1 MDNEEDKIMLSGKRK
16 KPKAYLKEVL
26 IKKKSEQKQKGE
38 KTMEN
43 QFKVNAKVLDAYEKA
58 NDYGK
63 EILEGIFGKEAFT
76 TNIKDKI
83 KTFIDAVEMLGS
95 NNQTVKDY
103 ISLDS
108 RKCTKDIIAFARLK
122 IITEALNEG
131 WKPKYDIMQGG
142 YYTSFDIISEYEYE
156 RLNENEKK
164 ESMVFNRPDNKVIIA
179 LVSSKLSVSCESY
192 KLSLKS
198 RELAEYCGKQ
208 FMHIWIDYIF
218 G

>member
-1 MDNEEDKIMLSGKRK
+1 MGNEENKIMLSGKRK

-26 IKKKSEQKQKGE
+26 IKKKSEQIKKGE

-63 EILEGIFGKEAFT
+63 EILEGIFGKDAFSAI
-76 TNIKDKI
+76 IKDKV
-83 KTFIDAVEMLGS
+83 KTFYDAVEILGR
-95 NNQTVKDY
+95 NNKTVKDY
-103 ISLDS
+103 YDIANISNAVN
-108 RKCTKDIIAFARLK
+108 IIALAKLR

-131 WKPKYDIMQGG
+131 WKPEYDIMEGS

-164 ESMVFNRPDNKVIIA
+164 ESMVIHRPDDKVIFA

-192 KLSLKS
+192 KLALKS
-198 RELAEYCGKQ
+198 RDLAEYCGKQ
-208 FMHIWIDYIF
+208 FMDIWVDYIF

>member
-1 MDNEEDKIMLSGKRK
+1 MDNEEDKIMLSVKRK

-26 IKKKSEQKQKGE
+26 IKKKSEQIKKGE

-63 EILEGIFGKEAFT
+63 EILEGIFGKDAFSAI
-76 TNIKDKI
+76 IKNKV
-83 KTFIDAVEMLGS
+83 KTFFDAVEILGR
-95 NNQTVKDY
+95 NNQTVKNYYD
-103 ISLDS
+103 LVFK
-108 RKCTKDIIAFARLK
+108 KCDKDIIAFAKLK
-122 IITEALNEG
+122 IVTEALNEG
-131 WKPKYDIMQGG
+131 WKPKYDIMEGS
-142 YYTSFDIISEYEYE
+142 YYTSFDIITEYEFE
-156 RLNENEKK
+156 RLGENEKK
-164 ESMVFNRPDNKVIIA
+164 ESMVFHRPDNKVIIA

-198 RELAEYCGKQ
+198 RDLAEYCGKQ
-208 FMHIWIDYIF
+208 FMDIWIDYIF

>member
-1 MDNEEDKIMLSGKRK
+1 
-16 KPKAYLKEVL
+16 
-26 IKKKSEQKQKGE
+26 
-38 KTMEN
+38 MEN
-43 QFKVNAKVLDAYEKA
+43 QFKITEKVLEAYEKA

-63 EILEGIFGKEAFT
+63 EILEEIFGKDAFSAI
-76 TNIKDKI
+76 IKDKV
-83 KTFIDAVEMLGS
+83 KTFMDAVEILGR
-95 NNQTVKDY
+95 NNQTVKNYYDMEY
-103 ISLDS
+103 K
-108 RKCTKDIIAFARLK
+108 KCNKDTIAFTKLK

-142 YYTSFDIISEYEYE
+142 YYTSFDIITEYEYE

-164 ESMVFNRPDNKVIIA
+164 ESMVFNRPDDKVIFA

-198 RELAEYCGKQ
+198 RDLAEYCGKQ
-208 FMHIWIDYIF
+208 FMDIWIEYIF